1 MNEVKVLSKSFCI
14 EKISCIRIKKDAG
27 ASYSYQS
34 GSNHSRFLYVDC
46 GKMWYHF
53 SGDFQKTLVI
63 PEGGLIFIPAGYPY
77 AARYEA
83 DGTLVTIIKF
93 NCISGTLPEELS
105 KPVQL
110 FLSNTEKLI
119 HDASVYPDPADIS
132 RCRDLYFTAKTY
144 ELLMKSLQSLQDR
157 KSKTLLRK
165 LSPALRAFSESYVEN
180 KPIGYYASLCF
191 MNEATFRRS
200 FRKYTGLSP
209 VEYRNKLRMEEAD
222 RLIRSGEYSVRE
234 AAEAVGCFNGSFFAK
249 TYKNYFGHTPREH
262 DLS

>member
-1 MNEVKVLSKSFCI
+1 MKDVKILSKDFFI
-14 EKISCIRIKKDAG
+14 GRIACIRTKRDAG
-27 ASYSYQS
+27 FSYSYKD
-34 GSNHSRFLYVDC
+34 GSDQSRFLYVN
-46 GKMWYHF
+46 
-53 SGDFQKTLVI
+53 SGRILYNFLDSSPKELAI
-63 PEGGLIFIPAGYPY
+63 SEGGLIFIPAGCKYKATY
-77 AARYEA
+77 DA
-83 DGTLVTIIKF
+83 DGTFVTVIKF
-93 NCISGTLPEELS
+93 DCISGALPEELS
-105 KPVQL
+105 NPVQL

-119 HDASVYPDPADIS
+119 HDVSVYPDPADIS

-165 LSPALRAFSESYVEN
+165 LSPALHALSEHYAEN

-200 FRKYTGLSP
+200 FRKYTGSSP

-222 RLIRSGEYSVRE
+222 RLIWSGEYSVRE

-249 TYKNYFGHTPREH
+249 TYKSYFGHTPREH
-262 DLS
+262 D

>member
-1 MNEVKVLSKSFCI
+1 MKEVRVLSEDFFI
-14 EKISCIRIKKDAG
+14 GRISCIRIKRNAG
-27 ASYSYQS
+27 TSYSYQN
-34 GSNHSRFLYVDC
+34 GSDYNRFLYVHS
-46 GKMWYHF
+46 GRMWYHF
-53 SGDFQKTLVI
+53 SGTFQKELVL

-77 AARYEA
+77 TARYEA
-83 DGTLVTIIKF
+83 DETFVTIIKF
-93 NCISGTLPEELS
+93 LCISGELPEELS

-110 FLSNTEKLI
+110 FLNNTEKLI
-119 HDASVYPDPADIS
+119 HDVSVYPDPADIS

-144 ELLMKSLQSLQDR
+144 ELLMKSLQSLQNR

-165 LSPALRAFSESYVEN
+165 LSPALLALSEGYAEN

-209 VEYRNKLRMEEAD
+209 VEYRNKLRLEEAD

-234 AAEAVGCFNGSFFAK
+234 AAEAVGCFNSSFFTK
-249 TYKNYFGHTPREH
+249 TYKSYFGHTPSEQAPF
-262 DLS
+262 